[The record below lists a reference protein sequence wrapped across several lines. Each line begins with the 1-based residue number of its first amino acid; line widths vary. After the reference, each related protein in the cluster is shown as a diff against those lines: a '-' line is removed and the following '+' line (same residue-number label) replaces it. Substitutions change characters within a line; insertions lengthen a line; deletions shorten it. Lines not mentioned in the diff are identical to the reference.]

1 MISIAYSLPTR
12 GELRDYSVFADNQAV
27 RFFGN
32 AVLGDMASKI
42 WLYKTASMA
51 VANGTTVQ
59 ILVKGN

>member
-12 GELRDYSVFADNQAV
+12 GELRDYSVFYLTLAP
-27 RFFGN
+27 
-32 AVLGDMASKI
+32 ASN
-42 WLYKTASMA
+42 

>member
-12 GELRDYSVFADNQAV
+12 GELRD
-27 RFFGN
+27 
-32 AVLGDMASKI
+32 MASEI